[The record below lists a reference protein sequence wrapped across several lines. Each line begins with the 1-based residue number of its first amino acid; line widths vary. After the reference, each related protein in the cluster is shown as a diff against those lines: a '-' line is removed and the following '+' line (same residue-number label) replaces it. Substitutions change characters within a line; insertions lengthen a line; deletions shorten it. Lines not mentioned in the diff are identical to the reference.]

1 MVRVRFAP
9 SPTGYL
15 HIGSVRTALFNWLYA
30 RSQAGVFILRIEDT
44 DQKRSSDIY
53 MQEILTDLKW
63 LGLNWDEGPYFQTK
77 RFDIYRSYAQRLLER
92 DLAYKDGEAVIFK
105 IPDEKVKI
113 YDLVHGEIEVDNTLI
128 DDLVLMK
135 SDGSPAYNFACV
147 VDDIEMNISHVIR
160 GDDHISNTNKQAAL
174 YNALG
179 VKPPKFAHIPLILG
193 PDKAPLSKRFGAV
206 SITDYKA
213 MGYLPQAMVN
223 YLSLLGWA
231 PGGNKEFMSVGEI
244 VKRFSLKRINKTGA
258 EFNQDKL
265 RWINGE
271 HIRKLSLDEFVKI
284 GMDFIHSPATE
295 TKAGSVSISQA
306 CRPEKLVKPECDE
319 KWFRK
324 FAELYHHRVKTL
336 IEFKEEFSIFVSDD
350 VRYNEEDVEKFL
362 KKGKISDI
370 LSVIKSRLEKIE
382 QFTPENIEKE
392 SRALIEELKIE
403 SAVLIHPLRVAVTG
417 KAVSA
422 GVFEVLALL
431 GRDKVIKRLETVLR
445 QAT

>member
-30 RSQAGVFILRIEDT
+30 RSQQGVFILRIEDT
-44 DQKRSSDIY
+44 DQKRSSDVY
-53 MQEILTDLKW
+53 MKEILEDLEW
-63 LGLNWDEGPYFQTK
+63 LGLKWDEGPYFQTK
-77 RFDIYRSYAQRLLER
+77 RFDLYRSYAQKLLEEG
-92 DLAYKDGEAVIFK
+92 LAYKDGEATIFK
-105 IPDEKVKI
+105 IPDEKIKI

-147 VDDIEMNISHVIR
+147 IDDMEMKVTHVIR

-206 SITDYKA
+206 SITDYRK
-213 MGYLPQAMVN
+213 MGYLPQALVN

-231 PGGNKEFMSVGEI
+231 PGDNKEFMSVDEI

-265 RWINGE
+265 RWLNGE
-271 HIRKLSLDEFVKI
+271 HIRKLSLDEFVKVCR
-284 GMDFIHSPATE
+284 DF
-295 TKAGSVSISQA
+295 
-306 CRPEKLVKPECDE
+306 VKIDCDE
-319 KWFRK
+319 AWFRK
-324 FAELYHHRVKTL
+324 FAELYHHRIKTL
-336 IEFKEEFSIFVSDD
+336 VEFKEELDIFMSED
-350 VRYNEEDVEKFL
+350 VKYNEEAVEKFL
-362 KKGKISDI
+362 KNDKVSDI
-370 LSVIKSRLEKIE
+370 LRMTQKRLEAIDL
-382 QFTPENIEKE
+382 FTPENIEKE
-392 SRALIEELKIE
+392 SRALVGELKIE
-403 SAVLIHPLRVAVTG
+403 SSELIHPLRVAVTG

-431 GRDKVIKRLETVLR
+431 GKDKVIKRLEKALEADYGR
-445 QAT
+445 K